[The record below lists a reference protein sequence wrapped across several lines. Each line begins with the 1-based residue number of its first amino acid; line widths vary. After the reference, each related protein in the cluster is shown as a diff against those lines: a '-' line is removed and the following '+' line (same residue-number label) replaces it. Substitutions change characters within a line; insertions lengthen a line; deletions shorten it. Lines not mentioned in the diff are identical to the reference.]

1 MVGGEHELLDGPD
14 LLELVEPENG
24 DDTELEHQR
33 GKETVAYTG
42 PHAAATHRIGK
53 HGEGG
58 AAARTVEPVSE
69 LDERGLT
76 LGHEEGEAGHT
87 HEQAGGALLDDGVR
101 WGLLNEPEAR
111 CHLAHPGHRHRG
123 NGAPYQP

>member
-42 PHAAATHRIGK
+42 PHAAAAHRIGK
-53 HGEGG
+53 HGEGRT
-58 AAARTVEPVSE
+58 AARTVEPVGE

-76 LGHEEGEAGHT
+76 PGHQEGEAGHA
-87 HEQAGGALLDDGVR
+87 HEQAGGTLLDDGVGR
-101 WGLLNEPEAR
+101 GLVDEPEAG
-111 CHLAHPGHRHRG
+111 CYLSHAGHRHRG
-123 NGAPYQP
+123 DGTSY

>member
-42 PHAAATHRIGK
+42 PHAAAAHRIGK
-53 HGEGG
+53 HGEGRT
-58 AAARTVEPVSE
+58 AARTVEPVGE

-76 LGHEEGEAGHT
+76 PGHEEGEAGHA
-87 HEQAGGALLDDGVR
+87 HEQAGGALLDDRVGR
-101 WGLLNEPEAR
+101 CLLDKSKTR
-111 CHLAHPGHRHRG
+111 GHLAHPGHRHRG
-123 NGAPYQP
+123 DGPSY